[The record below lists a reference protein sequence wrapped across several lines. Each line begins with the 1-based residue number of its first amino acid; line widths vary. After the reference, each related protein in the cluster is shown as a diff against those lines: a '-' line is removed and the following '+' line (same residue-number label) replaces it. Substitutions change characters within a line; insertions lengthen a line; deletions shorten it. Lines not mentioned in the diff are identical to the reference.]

1 MLKDFGITALF
12 GTLII
17 VGVLVIVGVS
27 IMTNRASFGDVFP
40 ALSSWVGSIVTAYF
54 VVKGIKESKKNG
66 SGNNNNNEPKT

>member
-54 VVKGIKESKKNG
+54 VVK
-66 SGNNNNNEPKT
+66 